1 MADKTQTVDINTMIS
16 SIESTIS
23 SNVSIYQ
30 VSKSSQIK
38 TNISYLLNIIN
49 QSAYSY
55 VLDINDFIRN
65 NVKDASFLKKALIEK
80 IQANMGD

>member
-1 MADKTQTVDINTMIS
+1 MADKTQMVDINTMIS

-65 NVKDASFLKKALIEK
+65 NVKDASFLKKSLIEK

>member
-16 SIESTIS
+16 SMESTIS

>member
-1 MADKTQTVDINTMIS
+1 MADKTQMVDINTMIS

-23 SNVSIYQ
+23 SNASIYQ
-30 VSKSSQIK
+30 VLKSSQIK

-55 VLDINDFIRN
+55 VLDIKDFIRN

>member
-16 SIESTIS
+16 SMESTIS

-65 NVKDASFLKKALIEK
+65 NVKDASFLKKSLIEK